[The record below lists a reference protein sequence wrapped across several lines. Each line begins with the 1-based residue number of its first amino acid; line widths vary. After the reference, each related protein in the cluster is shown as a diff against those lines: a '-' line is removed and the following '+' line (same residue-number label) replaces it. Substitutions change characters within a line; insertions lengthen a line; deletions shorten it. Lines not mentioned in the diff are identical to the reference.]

1 MAAEPHDVG
10 SQSEGSQ
17 PASLVEAQDAQA
29 SSVPGAARKKRR
41 RVVRPGGEKVTE
53 SEAVASFRLS
63 EAMDG
68 SGAVGSGTN
77 KKSSPAPPLTGND
90 ARLLEDVPPHWGKR

>member
-1 MAAEPHDVG
+1 MRFDAVVSESSDGAPH
-10 SQSEGSQ
+10 
-17 PASLVEAQDAQA
+17 
-29 SSVPGAARKKRR
+29 RKKRR

-63 EAMDG
+63 EDSPDG
-68 SGAVGSGTN
+68 GRDTGTDGVSSAQR
-77 KKSSPAPPLTGND
+77 SSPAPPLTGND